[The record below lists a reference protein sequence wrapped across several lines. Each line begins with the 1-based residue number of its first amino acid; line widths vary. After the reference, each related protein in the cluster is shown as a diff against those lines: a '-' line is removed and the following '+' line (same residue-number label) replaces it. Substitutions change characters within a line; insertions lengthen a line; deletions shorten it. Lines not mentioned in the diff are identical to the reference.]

1 MPIVILLL
9 SFVPEIYLKQMEE
22 INAAIRQASNIRTIF
37 RELTGVS
44 GELNILRE
52 KAKSETATQMSF
64 PDAGKI
70 QRLEARARH
79 IYGTIERDFEEASQL
94 TKRVEETKLDFDFQ
108 LPFAHKTTLLVR
120 RQTLVN
126 EMKEATP
133 FFRQSKTLFPTMA
146 IPEVS
151 KEESLKVDVK
161 PLPLDADFDL
171 YLEENIF
178 DQYDDSLYQAAES
191 DFTEDTFEQTDDSPF
206 PDASTDFGQDALDQD
221 DDYLFQNS
229 SSDLMEDTVDQ
240 DDDYLFHDES
250 PDCVE
255 DSLDQDDDSLFQ
267 NTASDCVED
276 DGDNGCLENWKETE
290 IYSSDDMVEHDDCG
304 DDYEDNYEDDYE
316 DNHDY
321 DFGDNYDDNI
331 DDDYN
336 M

>member
-1 MPIVILLL
+1 MPVVILLL
-9 SFVPEIYLKQMEE
+9 TFVPDVYLKKMEE
-22 INAAIRQASNIRTIF
+22 INAVIRQASNIRTLF

-44 GELNILRE
+44 GELGIVRE

-64 PDAGKI
+64 LDTGKI
-70 QRLEARARH
+70 KRLESRARD
-79 IYGTIERDFEEASQL
+79 IYRTIERDFEEASQM
-94 TKRVEETKLDFDFQ
+94 TKRVEETKVDFDFQ
-108 LPFAHKTTLLVR
+108 PPFAHKKTLLVR
-120 RQTLVN
+120 QQTLVN
-126 EMKEATP
+126 EMKEARP
-133 FFRQSKTLFPTMA
+133 FFQQSMTLFPTMA
-146 IPEVS
+146 ISEVS
-151 KEESLKVDVK
+151 KEESLKVDIK
-161 PLPLDADFDL
+161 PLIIDADFDS
-171 YLEENIF
+171 YLEENIS

-191 DFTEDTFEQTDDSPF
+191 DFAEDTLEQTDGSLF

-221 DDYLFQNS
+221 DDALFQDL

-240 DDDYLFHDES
+240 NDDSLFHDES

-276 DGDNGCLENWKETE
+276 DSDYGYLGNWKEE
-290 IYSSDDMVEHDDCG
+290 DIDSSDDMVEHDDWG
-304 DDYEDNYEDDYE
+304 DDYDDNY
-316 DNHDY
+316 DY